1 MIKGPKEDNNIEDKD
16 VNIEIIEGIM
26 IVATDQ
32 ETTEDSK
39 EEEEIVF
46 NMIAEEIEEEIINK
60 NSKSNLLFK
69 VMRSVPLGLFLM
81 FLWMIS

>member
-1 MIKGPKEDNNIEDKD
+1 MIKEPKEDNNIEDKD
-16 VNIEIIEGIM
+16 VNIEIIEEIM
-26 IVATDQ
+26 IVVTDQ

-39 EEEEIVF
+39 EGEEIVL
-46 NMIAEEIEEEIINK
+46 NMITEGIEEEIINK

-69 VMRSVPLGLFLM
+69 VMQSVPQGLFLM

>member
-1 MIKGPKEDNNIEDKD
+1 
-16 VNIEIIEGIM
+16 M

-32 ETTEDSK
+32 ETTENSK
-39 EEEEIVF
+39 EEEEIVL

>member
-1 MIKGPKEDNNIEDKD
+1 MIKEPKEDNKIEDKD

-26 IVATDQ
+26 IVVTDQ

-39 EEEEIVF
+39 EGEEIVL
-46 NMIAEEIEEEIINK
+46 NMITEEIEEGIINK

-69 VMRSVPLGLFLM
+69 VMQLVPLGLFLM